1 MSTLADDGVE
11 IKRGL
16 YMDEGSG
23 ARIGAGR
30 GQYKAWLGGGTS
42 AHKPNPAIARCGRDR
57 LPGSSRDS
65 PPCSSVISTILVPA
79 ATGGGQGGP

>member
-30 GQYKAWLGGGTS
+30 GQYKAWLGGGTT
-42 AHKPNPAIARCGRDR
+42 
-57 LPGSSRDS
+57 S
-65 PPCSSVISTILVPA
+65 PTP
-79 ATGGGQGGP
+79 Q